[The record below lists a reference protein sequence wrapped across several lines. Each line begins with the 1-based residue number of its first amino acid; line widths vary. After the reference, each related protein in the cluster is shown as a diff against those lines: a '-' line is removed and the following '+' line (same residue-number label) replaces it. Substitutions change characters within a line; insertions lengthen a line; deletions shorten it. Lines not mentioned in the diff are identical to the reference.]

1 LTERIPVLLN
11 GIGKLNKQ
19 DSLVVLFNS
28 LRGFNDISRIIVPGS
43 ISDKMIGF
51 TKEGQTKVWINEN
64 FGMNYP
70 SNYNSETKLD
80 EFQVITNLVNA
91 VGPKTDLTPEFLNN
105 LKASRSFNTALGF
118 IRSNGGVPENVL

>member
-1 LTERIPVLLN
+1 
-11 GIGKLNKQ
+11 
-19 DSLVVLFNS
+19 
-28 LRGFNDISRIIVPGS
+28 
-43 ISDKMIGF
+43 MIGF

-118 IRSNGGVPENVL
+118 IRSNGGVPENFL